1 MHISPSKKY
10 YIGVTSKDVKVRW
23 NNGYGYRHQPYF
35 YNAIKKYGWD
45 NFEHIIIEENL
56 TKDDAFNMEK
66 SLIRKYKSNIRDFG
80 YNRSTGGEDGNSGN
94 KHSEETIRKM
104 KIAAKGRIISEEQK
118 SKISKTLKGRK
129 LSKETI
135 KKLSDRRIGTKLS
148 EETKKK
154 ISDKKSGRVWSDAER
169 KALSEH
175 LNELHEMVLP
185 KLHESRKIKVV
196 NIDTNEIFESVSEA
210 GIKIGKNPTNITR
223 CCKGKRK
230 TCGGFHWKYYEELK
244 EE

>member
-1 MHISPSKKY
+1 MVVFKM
-10 YIGVTSKDVKVRW
+10 
-23 NNGYGYRHQPYF
+23 
-35 YNAIKKYGWD
+35 
-45 NFEHIIIEENL
+45 L
-56 TKDDAFNMEK
+56 
-66 SLIRKYKSNIRDFG
+66 NIRDFG
-80 YNRSTGGEDGNSGN
+80 YNCSTGGEDGNAGN

-210 GIKIGKNPTNITR
+210 GRKIGKNPANITQ